1 MSRQNSKTPVPDIY
15 TALLFI
21 GAAAMLI
28 AVGFLWFALDAY
40 DFQVATP

>member
-1 MSRQNSKTPVPDIY
+1 MSRQNSKTPTPDIY

-28 AVGFLWFALDAY
+28 AILFLWLSLGKY
-40 DFQVATP
+40 DFQVTT